1 MQKRSL
7 IGVVSLASAL
17 VLGSIVPVAAQDMVV
32 KIAVAA
38 PLSGPQA
45 PEGTAILN
53 GMQLA
58 VDQLGS
64 MVMDMG
70 YTIEVVPFD
79 DEATPAVGEA
89 NAADIVADAAILA
102 VIGHFNS
109 GVAIPSSVVYDAAGL
124 VMVSPSNTAP
134 AVTDRGLA
142 TVNRVTGRGDYIT
155 QVMIEFLGSES
166 ITSAYVVDDT
176 RAFGASIS
184 EAFLAQ
190 AEAAGLTVAGSAS
203 TEDFAPVVEEIIA
216 AAPGAVIL
224 AGDSDTMG
232 ALAAALGAAGYEG
245 QLVGA
250 GTAAAP
256 GFLELAGE
264 TAVGVVDIGTSAA
277 VADLMGAEQFATD
290 FEAAYDLAAAGNA
303 AEAYDATGVV
313 LAAIARAAEAAG
325 AIPTR
330 EAVATEVRATVDY
343 AGLTGTI
350 NFDANGDRAAANYYA
365 YSIVDVDGTTELV
378 SSFEFASPLSE

>member
-1 MQKRSL
+1 
-7 IGVVSLASAL
+7 
-17 VLGSIVPVAAQDMVV
+17 
-32 KIAVAA
+32 
-38 PLSGPQA
+38 
-45 PEGTAILN
+45 
-53 GMQLA
+53 
-58 VDQLGS
+58 
-64 MVMDMG
+64 
-70 YTIEVVPFD
+70 
-79 DEATPAVGEA
+79 
-89 NAADIVADAAILA
+89 
-102 VIGHFNS
+102 
-109 GVAIPSSVVYDAAGL
+109 
-124 VMVSPSNTAP
+124 MVSPSNTAP

>member
-109 GVAIPSSVVYDAAGL
+109 GVAIRL
-124 VMVSPSNTAP
+124 
-134 AVTDRGLA
+134 
-142 TVNRVTGRGDYIT
+142 
-155 QVMIEFLGSES
+155 
-166 ITSAYVVDDT
+166 
-176 RAFGASIS
+176 
-184 EAFLAQ
+184 
-190 AEAAGLTVAGSAS
+190 
-203 TEDFAPVVEEIIA
+203 
-216 AAPGAVIL
+216 
-224 AGDSDTMG
+224 
-232 ALAAALGAAGYEG
+232 
-245 QLVGA
+245 
-250 GTAAAP
+250 
-256 GFLELAGE
+256 
-264 TAVGVVDIGTSAA
+264 
-277 VADLMGAEQFATD
+277 
-290 FEAAYDLAAAGNA
+290 
-303 AEAYDATGVV
+303 
-313 LAAIARAAEAAG
+313 
-325 AIPTR
+325 
-330 EAVATEVRATVDY
+330 
-343 AGLTGTI
+343 
-350 NFDANGDRAAANYYA
+350 
-365 YSIVDVDGTTELV
+365 
-378 SSFEFASPLSE
+378 